1 MLYAI
6 LGDIHSNFNALE
18 VVLEE
23 IKKAGADGIL
33 SVGDIVG
40 YGAEPSLCIQTI
52 RGVNGTVVAGNHD
65 YGAVNKTDIEYFN
78 PEAREAVLWTSR
90 QLSQEE
96 NLYLSGLPLVIEKD
110 NMTLVHGSLHLPE
123 LFAYIHTFYDAE
135 LCFRGLKNEVCFVG
149 HTHVPVAIVRDGTI
163 KAIGDPE
170 VNLSALGGFP
180 RAIVNVG
187 SVGQPRDRNPKA
199 CYVLY
204 DTEKKLVRFKRVE
217 YDIAAASAK
226 IIKAGLPTFNAERI
240 RWGI

>member
-6 LGDIHSNFNALE
+6 LGDIHSNYDALE

-23 IKKAGADGIL
+23 IKKAGVDGIL

-52 RGVNGTVVAGNHD
+52 RGVTSTVVAGNHD

-78 PEAREAVLWTSR
+78 PEAKEAVLWTSR
-90 QLSQEE
+90 QLSREE
-96 NLYLSGLPLVIEKD
+96 NLYLSSLPVVIEEDK
-110 NMTLVHGSLHLPE
+110 MTLVHGSLHIPE
-123 LFAYIHTFYDAE
+123 LFAYIRTFYDAE

-149 HTHVPVAIVRDGTI
+149 HSHIPVAIVRDSTI

-170 VNLSALGGFP
+170 VSLQKFP
-180 RAIVNVG
+180 KAIVNVG
-187 SVGQPRDRNPKA
+187 SVGQPRDRNPNA

-204 DTEKKLVRFKRVE
+204 DTEKKLVRFRRVE
-217 YDIAAASAK
+217 YDVVNASAK

>member
-6 LGDIHSNFNALE
+6 LGDIHSNFDALE
-18 VVLEE
+18 AVLGE
-23 IKKAGADGIL
+23 IKKAQVDGIL
-33 SVGDIVG
+33 CVGDIVG
-40 YGAEPSLCIQTI
+40 YGAEPGQCIKAIREATDTI
-52 RGVNGTVVAGNHD
+52 VAGNHD

-78 PEAREAVLWTSR
+78 LEAKEAVLWTSS

-96 NLYLSGLPLVIEKD
+96 NLYLSSLPLVIEKD
-110 NMTLVHGSLHLPE
+110 NITLVHGSLHLPE
-123 LFAYIHTFYDAE
+123 LFAYIRTFYDAE
-135 LCFRGLKNEVCFVG
+135 LCFRKLKNGICFVG
-149 HTHVPVAIVRDGTI
+149 HSHVPVAITRDGTL

-170 VNLSALGGFP
+170 VSLQKVST
-180 RAIVNVG
+180 AIINVG

-204 DTEKKLVRFKRVE
+204 DTEKMLVKFKRVE
-217 YDIAAASAK
+217 YDIVAASTK